1 MRNDDVALIQRI
13 LTGDETAFESLI
25 RKYQKQVHALAFR
38 KTRNFQTAEDIT
50 QETFL
55 RVHQKLAT
63 LNDPAKFSGWLY
75 AIVNHLC
82 IAWYRENRL
91 QTESLQEIYISEI
104 ETDVYSRYIATE
116 HAKTTDAAQ
125 QDLVKRLLTKLK
137 ESDREVITLHY
148 FEEMTSSEIG
158 EFLGVSENTI
168 KSRLYR
174 ARQQLKKYESM
185 IQEALDI
192 TTEGK
197 HRSQHQLKG
206 EINMSEEVKDRVK
219 LETRQSFLEEKQRT
233 LESNLEG
240 LQGHRKEVVETRD
253 RHLAEVDEKIQSIT
267 EEIDACRNELS
278 KIADLQAELQ
288 TTTEALD
295 ATTNGEHH
303 PQHPLKGETI
313 MAGEVKDEAKVD
325 MNPEEMQ
332 RSLAEM
338 QDKILEVR
346 RELAAV
352 QARLKII
359 TAQSDAS
366 IDSGKREALD
376 ALFRLPHDAK
386 DPITWCYA
394 GAYRAASGQQ
404 SRRGSIWSDSI
415 DNFISRAPDAEIV
428 KLAKFFTNPTVVAV
442 LRQLVEGK
450 KSVAD
455 LANGCGISESEM
467 EKTVALLIDGS
478 LVDRTK
484 DGLIEPK
491 NDAVFYFLNFVG
503 MTRVYLD
510 PEDH

>member
-1 MRNDDVALIQRI
+1 MINDDVKLIQRI
-13 LTGDETAFESLI
+13 LAGDENAFAILI
-25 RKYQKQVHALAFR
+25 EKYQRQVHALAFR
-38 KTRNFQTAEDIT
+38 KVRDFQTAEDIT

-55 RVHQKLAT
+55 QVDQKLAT
-63 LNDPAKFSGWLY
+63 LNDPTKFSGWLY

-82 IAWYRENRL
+82 IAWYRKNRL
-91 QTESLQEIYISEI
+91 QTASLQEIYISEI
-104 ETDVYSRYIATE
+104 ETDAYSRYIATE
-116 HAKTTDAAQ
+116 HAKTTAVAQ
-125 QDLVKRLLTKLK
+125 HDLVKKLLTKLK

-168 KSRLYR
+168 KSRLHR
-174 ARQQLKKYESM
+174 ARQRLKQYEST

-192 TTEGK
+192 TTEVVSESE
-197 HRSQHQLKG
+197 SQ
-206 EINMSEEVKDRVK
+206 
-219 LETRQSFLEEKQRT
+219 
-233 LESNLEG
+233 
-240 LQGHRKEVVETRD
+240 
-253 RHLAEVDEKIQSIT
+253 
-267 EEIDACRNELS
+267 
-278 KIADLQAELQ
+278 
-288 TTTEALD
+288 
-295 ATTNGEHH
+295 
-303 PQHPLKGETI
+303 LKGETI
-313 MAGEVKDEAKVD
+313 MTNEMKDEAKVEV
-325 MNPEEMQ
+325 NPEEIQ

-338 QDKILEVR
+338 QDKILEAR

-352 QARLKII
+352 QAKLKII

-428 KLAKFFTNPTVVAV
+428 KLATFFTNPIVVAV

-450 KSVAD
+450 KSVTD
-455 LANGCGISESEM
+455 LAKGCGISESEM

-478 LVDRTK
+478 LVDRTE
-484 DGLIEPK
+484 DDLIEPK
-491 NDAVFYFLNFVG
+491 HDAVFYFFNFVG